1 VIVEYQSLKGDEVK
15 GFLRKETVVLLPV
28 GAVEFHAAHLPLG
41 TDNYLAEEIA
51 RKVAEKLGEAL
62 ILPPLSYGQ
71 VWSLRD
77 FPGSLNI
84 SNEVLSGLIV
94 DIGRSL
100 YNQGIRILTLINSHM
115 GNLDAMKDAARVL
128 FEVGMKVLYLTYP
141 GVEAVQKQVL
151 ESPKVH
157 GTYFHAC
164 EIETSY
170 MLYLAPQYVDM
181 EKAICDHPAIPV
193 DFNATPTPWNK
204 ITKTAVLGDATLAT
218 PDKGKAM
225 IDAVVDNMVEIIH
238 KVRREIQSVT

>member
-1 VIVEYQSLKGDEVK
+1 MEYQSLKGDEVK
-15 GFLRKETVVLLPV
+15 GFLRKETVILLPV

-41 TDNYLAEEIA
+41 TDNFLAEGIA
-51 RKVAEKLGEAL
+51 KKVAEKLDEVL

-100 YNQGIRILTLINSHM
+100 NKQGIKILALINTHM
-115 GNLDAMKDAARVL
+115 GNLEAMKDAARVL
-128 FEVGMKVLYLTYP
+128 FAEGMKVLYLTYP
-141 GVEAVQKQVL
+141 GVEAIQKKVL
-151 ESPKVH
+151 ESPKAH
-157 GTYFHAC
+157 TTYFHAC

-170 MLYLAPQYVDM
+170 MLYLASQHVDM
-181 EKAICDHPAIPV
+181 EKAICDQPIIPI
-193 DFNATPTPWNK
+193 DFNVTPTPWSE

-218 PDKGKAM
+218 HDKGKAM
-225 IDAVVDNMVEIIH
+225 IDVVVANMVEIIN
-238 KVRREIQSVT
+238 KVREEIKSGT